1 MKSYTFVIS
10 FITLLILHP
19 ESDKQ
24 ITKNNESLVNSHIE
38 TIKKKYPL
46 QKINK
51 KTFGL
56 KNNQRANINPR
67 KNSNPGQILGVSTKE
82 PKVKNQ
88 TIPTSITDSPPYM
101 KDTNSNTS
109 STQNWISEN
118 SDNDFDNANDLS
130 DEEIEELLNTMFNS

>member
-10 FITLLILHP
+10 FVTLLILHP

-46 QKINK
+46 QQINK

-56 KNNQRANINPR
+56 KNNQRPNINPR
-67 KNSNPGQILGVSTKE
+67 KNSNPGQILGVSAKE
-82 PKVKNQ
+82 PKVKTQ
-88 TIPTSITDSPPYM
+88 AIPTSITHSPPYM
-101 KDTNSNTS
+101 KDTHSNTS
-109 STQNWISEN
+109 SAQSWISEN
-118 SDNDFDNANDLS
+118 SDNDFDNADDLS